1 MVLKIF
7 SMVYPSL
14 LCESSVSMMWHKTT
28 DTAGAIRVVRRF
40 ADWFLGWGTVFAVLA
55 LLSCSSVIIVEGK
68 VAVKGNEPFTFLS
81 IANEFAEYQIVGELE
96 AKIRNELQGRT
107 VRLRGELT
115 RAPNLAKG
123 ASTAG
128 AANQNSSPEKP
139 ANPVELKNQKTNT
152 KKSFMLTPAALPQF
166 RVFAI
171 LAIENN
177 PQKP

>member
-1 MVLKIF
+1 
-7 SMVYPSL
+7 MVYPSL
-14 LCESSVSMMWHKTT
+14 LCESNVSMMWHKTT
-28 DTAGAIRVVRRF
+28 DTAGTIRVIKRF

-55 LLSCSSVIIVEGK
+55 LLSCSSVITVEGK

-96 AKIRNELQGRT
+96 AKIRNELQGQT

-115 RAPNLAKG
+115 SAESAAPLAKG
-123 ASTAG
+123 AGTAG

-139 ANPVELKNQKTNT
+139 ANPVEWKNQKTNT

-177 PQKP
+177 SQKP

>member
-1 MVLKIF
+1 
-7 SMVYPSL
+7 MVYPSL
-14 LCESSVSMMWHKTT
+14 LCGSSVSMMWHKTT
-28 DTAGAIRVVRRF
+28 DTARAIRAVKHF
-40 ADWFLGWGTVFAVLA
+40 ADWFLGWVAVFAVLA

-96 AKIRNELQGRT
+96 AKIRNELQGQT

-115 RAPNLAKG
+115 NAASGAPTANAPNLAKG
-123 ASTAG
+123 AGT
-128 AANQNSSPEKP
+128 ANQNSSPEKP

-152 KKSFMLTPAALPQF
+152 KKSFLLTPAALPQF

-177 PQKP
+177 SQKP

>member
-1 MVLKIF
+1 
-7 SMVYPSL
+7 MVYPSL

-28 DTAGAIRVVRRF
+28 DTAGAICVVKRF
-40 ADWFLGWGTVFAVLA
+40 ADWFLGWGTVFAVFA

-115 RAPNLAKG
+115 SAASTANAPNLAKG
-123 ASTAG
+123 AGTAG

>member
-1 MVLKIF
+1 
-7 SMVYPSL
+7 MVYPSL
-14 LCESSVSMMWHKTT
+14 QSSVSMMWHKTT
-28 DTAGAIRVVRRF
+28 DTAGAIRVVKRF

-115 RAPNLAKG
+115 SA
-123 ASTAG
+123 AST
-128 AANQNSSPEKP
+128 ANQNSNLEKP